1 MATAPEL
8 FGSSAPVLLVD
19 GERSAALARDLLRLE
34 VSEDTQ
40 GMKRLAARFTA
51 WGTLPGA
58 DNEGWLHLDGSVL
71 DFGKRLQ
78 VSLGPAAAARTVFTG
93 RISAIE
99 TEVREG
105 VEPQLLLYAEDA
117 LMELR
122 WMHRCK
128 TYEDSSDADI
138 VRSIAGEH
146 GLAAHVDAIGP
157 VHSVVQQWNQ
167 SDLAFLRER
176 ARLLQAEI
184 WVEDRTLNFATRS
197 RRPAP
202 ELTLVNGNQ
211 EGGLAANKLIHLN
224 ARADLAHQRSEVHVA
239 GYDLDARESI
249 DERAD
254 AGDVQAEAGPGR
266 LGMDLLGQ
274 AFQAFKSHRLREVPL
289 TAEVAGAWAR
299 AEMLRRARGFVRIRG
314 ETNGSPEMVVGSNLK
329 LEGVGPMFGGSRY
342 RVTQLTHR
350 FDHQYGHR
358 TAFEAERPHLEQ
370 A

>member
-8 FGSSAPVLLVD
+8 FGSSAPVLRVD
-19 GERSAALARDLLRLE
+19 GERSAALARDLLHLE

-51 WGTLPGA
+51 WGPGPGG
-58 DNEGWLHLDGSVL
+58 DNEGWLHLDGTEI
-71 DFGKRLQ
+71 DFGKRFE
-78 VSLGPAAAARTVFTG
+78 VSLGPAAAARTVFSG

-105 VEPQLLLYAEDA
+105 VEPQVLLYAEDA
-117 LMELR
+117 LMDLR

-128 TYEDSSDADI
+128 TWEDSSDADI
-138 VRSIAGEH
+138 VRSIASEH
-146 GLAAHVDAIGP
+146 GLTAQVNADGP
-157 VHSVVQQWNQ
+157 THSVVQQWNQ

-184 WVEDRTLNFATRS
+184 WLEDRTLNFATRS
-197 RRPAP
+197 RRSAP
-202 ELTLVNGNQ
+202 EITLVNGN
-211 EGGLAANKLIHLN
+211 EAAGVAANKLIALN

-239 GYDLDARESI
+239 GYDVAARERI
-249 DERAD
+249 DESAD

-274 AFQAFKSHRLREVPL
+274 AFSTFKSHRLREVPL
-289 TAEVAGAWAR
+289 TGEVAGTWAR
-299 AEMLRRARGFVRIRG
+299 ADLLRRARGFVRIRG
-314 ETNGSPEMVVGSNLK
+314 ETNGSPEMVVGSNLT
-329 LEGVGPMFGGSRY
+329 LEGVGPMFSGSRY

-350 FDHQYGHR
+350 FDHLHGHR